1 MSTLVCRLF
10 VLGCST
16 AACVSRAA
24 CVCVC
29 ARAPRAPDSAKPQV
43 KMLVPSSF
51 AGLKEVCQGSAA
63 NVQMNDLDDAQY
75 ESVCAK
81 LGIKL

>member
-1 MSTLVCRLF
+1 MPTLVCRLLF
-10 VLGCST
+10 WDALLLR
-16 AACVSRAA
+16 VSHVRR
-24 CVCVC
+24 VC
-29 ARAPRAPDSAKPQV
+29 APRAPDSAKPQV